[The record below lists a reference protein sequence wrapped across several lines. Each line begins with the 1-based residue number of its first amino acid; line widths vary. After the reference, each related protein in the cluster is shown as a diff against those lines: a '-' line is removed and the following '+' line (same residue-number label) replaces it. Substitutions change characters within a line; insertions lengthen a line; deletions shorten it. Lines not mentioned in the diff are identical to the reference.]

1 MMLET
6 RTCTLSL
13 ALLNLSSELM
23 SVCCS
28 PELYFVKVD
37 VKACFDTIK
46 QDKLLGLVEEILS
59 DVSFELATQLLSSN

>member
-1 MMLET
+1 MKLET
-6 RTCTLSL
+6 RDCTFSL
-13 ALLNLSSELM
+13 ALLKLLWELM

>member
-13 ALLNLSSELM
+13 ALLNLSSGLM

-59 DVSFELATQLLSSN
+59 DVT